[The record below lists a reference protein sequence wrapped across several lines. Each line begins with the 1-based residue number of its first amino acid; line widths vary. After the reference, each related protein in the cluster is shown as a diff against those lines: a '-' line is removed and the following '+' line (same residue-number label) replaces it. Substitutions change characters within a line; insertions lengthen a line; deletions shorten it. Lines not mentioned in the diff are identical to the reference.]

1 MKINYKIQH
10 NNSLYFCIAICLVI
24 NSFFFLISLDSNWAS
39 DDFSYVFGT
48 KIFNLT
54 NDQFLFLFETDF
66 SRFRPLYWFIVQF
79 IPENYHLWKLI
90 VLFFY
95 TGSAV
100 LIFILC
106 NKLTSDFK
114 ISLLTSIL
122 FTLNYSLSIKA
133 LSWGVFFGHILNIF
147 LGLIGSIIL
156 INIIK
161 NSSKLKIS
169 FFLVINFLNFLITEG
184 AAIYLLINVLIIFF
198 NKNLTLNKIKLVVIN
213 FLPIVIFFVSTFI
226 SSGELNKI
234 LKDRVMQPN
243 KEYYSK
249 IFTNNETNENLYYY
263 RSPYAPRD
271 LKGFSIRLVENLAGS
286 LNLSSIEHFLNYFDQ
301 NKKINLYI
309 KNNLNLIVFIF
320 FSLLSLI
327 LILLYVSLKDKTF
340 FKEYKFFILLFFLTL
355 IIYTFIYHRKDINLA
370 LSLSSALLIS
380 KITINCYEKGKKK
393 ISKILLILFITPS
406 ILYASTGF
414 SMYSQFNSIENNK
427 KFNEYKTKI
436 KEQIDIKD
444 LNNDKHFKFYYL
456 YKNFQKYQKDLKVL
470 DENKLLPFL
479 GKLHNM

>member
-79 IPENYHLWKLI
+79 IPENYHLLILI

-95 TGSAV
+95 TGSPF
-100 LIFILC
+100 LIFILL
-106 NKLTSDFK
+106 NKIKSDF
-114 ISLLTSIL
+114 IYYLLTSIL

-161 NSSKLKIS
+161 NFIKLKIS
-169 FFLVINFLNFLITEG
+169 FFLVINFLKFLITEG

-249 IFTNNETNENLYYY
+249 IFTNNETNENIYYY
-263 RSPYAPRD
+263 RSPYAPE
-271 LKGFSIRLVENLAGS
+271 I
-286 LNLSSIEHFLNYFDQ
+286 
-301 NKKINLYI
+301 
-309 KNNLNLIVFIF
+309 
-320 FSLLSLI
+320 
-327 LILLYVSLKDKTF
+327 
-340 FKEYKFFILLFFLTL
+340 
-355 IIYTFIYHRKDINLA
+355 
-370 LSLSSALLIS
+370 
-380 KITINCYEKGKKK
+380 
-393 ISKILLILFITPS
+393 
-406 ILYASTGF
+406 
-414 SMYSQFNSIENNK
+414 
-427 KFNEYKTKI
+427 
-436 KEQIDIKD
+436 
-444 LNNDKHFKFYYL
+444 
-456 YKNFQKYQKDLKVL
+456 
-470 DENKLLPFL
+470 
-479 GKLHNM
+479 